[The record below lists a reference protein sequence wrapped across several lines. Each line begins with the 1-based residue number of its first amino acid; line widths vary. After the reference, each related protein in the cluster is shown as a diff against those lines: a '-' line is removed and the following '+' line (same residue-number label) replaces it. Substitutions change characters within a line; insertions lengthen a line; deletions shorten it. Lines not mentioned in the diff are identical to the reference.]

1 MILGRH
7 AGFVYK
13 LSTRNVADFHAG
25 SEASRPQLTVVER
38 EILSDTPSEK
48 MSPTPK
54 V

>member
-1 MILGRH
+1 
-7 AGFVYK
+7 
-13 LSTRNVADFHAG
+13 LSTQNASDIHAG

-48 MSPTPK
+48 MWLTPK